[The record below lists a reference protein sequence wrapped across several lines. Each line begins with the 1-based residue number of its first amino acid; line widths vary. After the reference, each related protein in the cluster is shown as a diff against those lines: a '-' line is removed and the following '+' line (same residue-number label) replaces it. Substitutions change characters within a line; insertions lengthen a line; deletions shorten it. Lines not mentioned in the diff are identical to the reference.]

1 MNKRIVY
8 IAGWMIVLVLSSC
21 SPRALREARETVV
34 RADSMRAAGQMYEDS
49 SCLAQAYKTLGAIPF
64 PFREGLGVGSAY
76 AHACYHYGRLLRA
89 KENPVA
95 AMQCFIDATHS
106 RTHDY
111 PILGRVYSN
120 MGSIAHLAGEYDL
133 SYTMYSHSSEM
144 FLRANDTTAYYYALN
159 DMAFELAEQ
168 GKREETMSLLSKI
181 EVNDADSYL
190 LAKIWET
197 KAEVCLLTQKYDSA
211 ICYAHKMQSS
221 HIASLLWEIQI
232 AQAYS
237 FLHIKDS
244 ASHYANIVLLKTK
257 SLYELNNALYI
268 LTNDDM
274 TKDNNAIREIAAD
287 RSDTQKLLEIRQGKV
302 SQAVQLL
309 RQDLNNKPNLLWLY
323 AIIITLIII
332 GAVTIIYV
340 SYKRK
345 KHQLLSQKIADLEN
359 KNIANITQKKQEILD
374 CCTILAN
381 SPNIKDDLCWND
393 FNQMCN
399 FANKHFGLLVL
410 KLQQTYNLSERE
422 IRLCVL
428 SLLNMSYDSMADLL
442 YYAPNGIGKFKL
454 RVAQKL
460 GTTARNLQQFLIDI
474 AMGK

>member
-8 IAGWMIVLVLSSC
+8 IAGWMIVLLLSSC

-133 SYTMYSHSSEM
+133 SYTMYSRSSEM

-197 KAEVCLLTQKYDSA
+197 KADAFLFTQQYDSVMYCINQLNRLGYNDPTDILIKAQAYDNLGLKDSA
-211 ICYAHKMQSS
+211 IILANLVLSNPN
-221 HIASLLWEIQI
+221 A
-232 AQAYS
+232 AYQDK
-237 FLHIKDS
+237 F
-244 ASHYANIVLLKTK
+244 
-257 SLYELNNALYI
+257 NALYI
-268 LTNDDM
+268 VLHCDSSLCAEDVNSLASQREDIRYYEYEPEYEKLD
-274 TKDNNAIREIAAD
+274 KAIDI
-287 RSDTQKLLEIRQGKV
+287 LLM
-302 SQAVQLL
+302 
-309 RQDLNNKPNLLWLY
+309 DLNKKSDYLWLY
-323 AIIITLIII
+323 VMIVTACIVGGGYYWRYRRDRQRVNDKIGQLVERQTSVVAQSIKQHIDSTDIVNTLHWKKYDAMKADADLYMGGI
-332 GAVTIIYV
+332 V
-340 SYKRK
+340 SKLEEK
-345 KHQLLSQKIADLEN
+345 KLNETEIRFCILTMLDFSQKQIAETIHYSYPSGIKTLKKRISVKLETTPPN
-359 KNIANITQKKQEILD
+359 LHD
-374 CCTILAN
+374 FLFRYTIEA
-381 SPNIKDDLCWND
+381 
-393 FNQMCN
+393 
-399 FANKHFGLLVL
+399 
-410 KLQQTYNLSERE
+410 
-422 IRLCVL
+422 
-428 SLLNMSYDSMADLL
+428 
-442 YYAPNGIGKFKL
+442 
-454 RVAQKL
+454 
-460 GTTARNLQQFLIDI
+460 
-474 AMGK
+474 